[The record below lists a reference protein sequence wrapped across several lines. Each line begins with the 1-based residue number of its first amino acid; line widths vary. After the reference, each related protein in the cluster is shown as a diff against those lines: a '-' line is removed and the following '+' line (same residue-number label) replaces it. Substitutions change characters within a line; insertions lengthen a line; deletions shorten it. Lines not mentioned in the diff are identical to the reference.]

1 MSPEQI
7 HLVRQSFAQVAP
19 VAAKAGAL
27 FYAKLFARDP
37 AISGLFASSDMNE
50 QARKLLDMI
59 GSAVRMLGQPEQ
71 LDAALRALG
80 KRHAGYG
87 VEAAH
92 YDTVG
97 AALLDTLAEA
107 LGGAFNPPRARHG
120 VPYMPTWAPPC
131 GRGPQGRSVA
141 AWAVCLP
148 R

>member
-80 KRHAGYG
+80 KRHAG
-87 VEAAH
+87 
-92 YDTVG
+92 
-97 AALLDTLAEA
+97 
-107 LGGAFNPPRARHG
+107 
-120 VPYMPTWAPPC
+120 
-131 GRGPQGRSVA
+131 
-141 AWAVCLP
+141 
-148 R
+148 